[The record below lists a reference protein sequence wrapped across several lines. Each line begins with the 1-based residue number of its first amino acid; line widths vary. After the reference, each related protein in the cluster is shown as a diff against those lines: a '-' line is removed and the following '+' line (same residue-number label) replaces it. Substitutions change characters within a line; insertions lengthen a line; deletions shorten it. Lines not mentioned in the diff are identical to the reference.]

1 MIKQK
6 IAIINVEFDTTETE
20 TTLHQGQ
27 VKDLAAVFESSVWW
41 VIDVLGFKLFFRK
54 PQSI

>member
-27 VKDLAAVFESSVWW
+27 VKDLAAVFESSV
-41 VIDVLGFKLFFRK
+41 
-54 PQSI
+54 